1 MGLLDSLYGQG
12 DYADAGM
19 ILPYAITPEGERV
32 LSFPAPIQAA
42 ARTVGRAMG
51 DLPLDIDPETGLPT
65 EDVLMDAFDL
75 AGAVTGLGLLAPR
88 QAGQKLLYRYD
99 APEYQSP
106 GEGAVF
112 FSPDKSYVDL
122 YGSDDRVLRQA
133 EMPRDVFD
141 IRSSENSDL
150 VLGWAS
156 NKADELEQSGVSRGV
171 SDVREGV
178 KQGGAAGASRA
189 LAALNLSYNAVPGR
203 AEKMFMDDLGLNAMT
218 IKEAGRSGDDYSIA
232 FRDAP
237 RDTSSDVTLGM
248 GGRED
253 VSDTLLMQQ
262 PKKRPKI
269 RQMPQAEQDLYEA
282 AAAFQLPR
290 EVGEG
295 LLLPRRA
302 YEYGARTAD
311 VGSQG
316 LLVDPGFQNLSR
328 DMPDLSGTVV
338 RDLNTLAR
346 SPDLDI
352 QSLIGRTAKL
362 MPGDMTM
369 AGKEITHVQGVKLK
383 NPVRMRG
390 GKDFSAED
398 LSRELGLVW
407 ASNPSVISGYA
418 KQAREIPGLLGFYTA
433 MGGRGGDFS
442 HHVADVLV
450 DMTSQAKKWIPENKI
465 AEFNDEVKN
474 LKVTREDP
482 DTGEKITTTPFTDF
496 PGITSPKLQKYM
508 YSEGKGAAR
517 KAIADTMEKKSYRDS
532 GFPDVAAVRM
542 VVSDPQMSSRVNDP
556 SGQLAPTGGRI
567 VEFDAD
573 PMLPMAGQGNTPMFH
588 KTYSQG
594 ISGTDLGGL
603 STPVPRILLAPDFFA
618 GRRAAGKAPS
628 SDRRS
633 AEISNVLTVIR
644 PEIAD
649 DVSVF
654 QEYFNRGLLG
664 KGM

>member
-1 MGLLDSLYGQG
+1 MNGLLSPDDMMMAGAQGAYSGPRTAGDVLYGAGATASMFAPGSGIVDIAGMSPDIYNPGEYNPSLYQNILAGNYVDALLQG
-12 DYADAGM
+12 LGGA
-19 ILPYAITPEGERV
+19 
-32 LSFPAPIQAA
+32 
-42 ARTVGRAMG
+42 G
-51 DLPLDIDPETGLPT
+51 DL
-65 EDVLMDAFDL
+65 VM
-75 AGAVTGLGLLAPR
+75 
-88 QAGQKLLYRYD
+88 
-99 APEYQSP
+99 
-106 GEGAVF
+106 
-112 FSPDKSYVDL
+112 
-122 YGSDDRVLRQA
+122 
-133 EMPRDVFD
+133 
-141 IRSSENSDL
+141 
-150 VLGWAS
+150 
-156 NKADELEQSGVSRGV
+156 
-171 SDVREGV
+171 
-178 KQGGAAGASRA
+178 AAGAGVPPLIPVGAAMKAPRAARLASRA
-189 LAALNLSYNAVPGR
+189 
-203 AEKMFMDDLGLNAMT
+203 
-218 IKEAGRSGDDYSIA
+218 
-232 FRDAP
+232 
-237 RDTSSDVTLGM
+237 
-248 GGRED
+248 ED

-295 LLLPRRA
+295 LLLPQRA

-338 RDLNTLAR
+338 RDLETLAR

-369 AGKEITHVQGVKLK
+369 AGKEITHVQGIKLK
-383 NPVRMRG
+383 NPVRMTG
-390 GKDFSAED
+390 GKDFSSEK
-398 LSRELGLVW
+398 LSRELGIVW
-407 ASNPSVISGYA
+407 ASDPAVISGYA
-418 KQAREIPGLLGFYTA
+418 KQAREIPGLLGIYTS

-450 DMTSQAKKWIPENKI
+450 DMTKQAKKWIPEQKI
-465 AEFNDEVKN
+465 ADFDEQVRN

-482 DTGEKITTTPFTDF
+482 DTGEKTTVTPFTDF
-496 PGITSPKLQKYM
+496 PGITSRNIEKYL
-508 YSEGKGAAR
+508 YSPGKGAAR
-517 KAIADTMEKKSYRDS
+517 KAVADTMEKSTFRDS
-532 GFPDVAAVRM
+532 GFPDVTAVRM

-556 SGQLAPTGGRI
+556 SAMLAPTGGRI

-573 PMLPMAGQGNTPMFH
+573 PMLPMSGEGNMPEFH
-588 KTYSQG
+588 KTYRQA

-618 GRRAAGKAPS
+618 ARRAEGKAPS

-633 AEISNVLTVIR
+633 AEISNVLQEITQ
-644 PEIAD
+644 PIAD